1 MGKRK
6 ADAPESSGASKKAAP
21 SGEALVDPQRVR
33 TLKDGDIG
41 SGPVIYWYNHRPS
54 YVRGF

>member
-6 ADAPESSGASKKAAP
+6 ADAPESSGAAFKKKSVP
-21 SGEALVDPQRVR
+21 SGEALVNPQRVR

-41 SGPVIYWYNHRPS
+41 SGPVIYW
-54 YVRGF
+54 